1 MRQILTETE
10 SAKNRF
16 SALVPLADIFTGIP
30 REKKRSRRQIIP
42 LDRIG
47 QKMPLHFFS
56 PTQCSEFQ
64 NYVPITFAKNLKHS
78 QAKLHR
84 FTNLIF
90 KYVLSVI

>member
-47 QKMPLHFFS
+47 QCEKPGGLFYKERFSNHFLRFLQHLHF
-56 PTQCSEFQ
+56 
-64 NYVPITFAKNLKHS
+64 
-78 QAKLHR
+78 
-84 FTNLIF
+84 
-90 KYVLSVI
+90 